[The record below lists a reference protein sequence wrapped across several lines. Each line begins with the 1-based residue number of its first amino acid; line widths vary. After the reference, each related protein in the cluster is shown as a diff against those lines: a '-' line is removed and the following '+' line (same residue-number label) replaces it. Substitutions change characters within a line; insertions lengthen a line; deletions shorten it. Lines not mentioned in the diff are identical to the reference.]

1 MKNKDKYDLT
11 KLEIK
16 ANYHIDGCG
25 RKIPDYIYVDIFYE
39 GKVLMKEHKTK
50 ENLYKFLMEWL
61 EQ

>member
-25 RKIPDYIYVDIFYE
+25 RKIPDPKYVDIIYE
-39 GKVLMKEHKTK
+39 GETIVKEQKTK
-50 ENLYKFLMEWL
+50 DVFKYLMEWL
-61 EQ
+61 ES